1 METPPNVAV
10 AISSTHISNLVSFL
24 VFFFSSLF
32 QTLFFLCV
40 SWHVFEFRVAF
51 VRISV
56 RVKNSFVRLFIFFF
70 TCRCSVRVP
79 WAHKAELWR
88 DRVREKK
95 NVKEHIHTA
104 REPSSTHFFKET
116 LPTKTNLIE
125 TWSQHR
131 TNNNNNN
138 GEQQQF
144 QRGQ

>member
-70 TCRCSVRVP
+70 YLSMF
-79 WAHKAELWR
+79 
-88 DRVREKK
+88 
-95 NVKEHIHTA
+95 
-104 REPSSTHFFKET
+104 SSCAVST
-116 LPTKTNLIE
+116 
-125 TWSQHR
+125 
-131 TNNNNNN
+131 
-138 GEQQQF
+138 
-144 QRGQ
+144 